1 MARARPRRCS
11 ISSLIRAAACR
22 NALSGCGA
30 GWVLIP
36 TFAICSK
43 ILCMLEVR
51 SGVRQVERLVD
62 QREVGN
68 DVADHGVLERRPV
81 LPRRIVRMAAAYPP
95 VGVSLHGDEHL
106 AAPAFDPADAEC
118 ALPGFGQPGQ
128 RRCRWQGAEDF
139 ALQVE
144 RFERLLETHD
154 DARRHVAVAMG
165 AELRRELEESF
176 ESLDLQRKIL

>member
-11 ISSLIRAAACR
+11 ISSLMRSAA
-22 NALSGCGA
+22 GCCA
-30 GWVLIP
+30 W
-36 TFAICSK
+36 
-43 ILCMLEVR
+43 LEVR

-95 VGVSLHGDEHL
+95 VGVSLHGDEYL

-118 ALPGFGQPGQ
+118 ALPGFG
-128 RRCRWQGAEDF
+128 
-139 ALQVE
+139 
-144 RFERLLETHD
+144 
-154 DARRHVAVAMG
+154 
-165 AELRRELEESF
+165 
-176 ESLDLQRKIL
+176 